1 MNDRDWLSPVTLT
14 GEYPVTQLVVYCCA
28 SDSHLFDH
36 MWSFFLKHRRLHTV
50 PLTGVD
56 HCSDCICICLSHI
69 LDLFSV
75 FCDNLND
82 RNIEFC
88 CELEVTVVMC
98 RYTHDCSC
106 TVVSQYIIRQPDRC
120 LCSIQWVDRIA
131 SCENSCL
138 LFVLHTVNI
147 GLHRCIINI
156 FLYCISCLICCERCC
171 QFVLRSK
178 YHKCSSVECIR
189 SCCINSDLL
198 ISSFY
203 REVNFCTVR
212 FSDPVSLHLLNLL
225 RPVKFIKVIQQT
237 VCIFCNAKHPL
248 TKVLLCNVCT
258 TTLTFTIHNLFVCKT
273 CLTGR
278 TPVDRELFFISKTFL
293 EHLNKDPLCPLVELR
308 ICCIHFHIPVIQCC
322 DIIDLSLDVRN
333 IRLCGFRRVNAHLD
347 RIVLSRKTECIPS
360 HWMNDVVSLL

>member
-1 MNDRDWLSPVTLT
+1 
-14 GEYPVTQLVVYCCA
+14 
-28 SDSHLFDH
+28 
-36 MWSFFLKHRRLHTV
+36 MWSFFLKHRRLHTI

-56 HCSDCICICLSHI
+56 HGSDCICICLSHI
-69 LDLFSV
+69 LNLFSV
-75 FCDNLND
+75 FRDNLND

-106 TVVSQYIIRQPDRC
+106 TVVSQYIIRQPDWC

-131 SCENSCL
+131 SCEDSCL

-147 GLHRCIINI
+147 GLHRCIINV
-156 FLYCISCLICCERCC
+156 FLYCFSCLICCERCC

-225 RPVKFIKVIQQT
+225 RPVKFIK
-237 VCIFCNAKHPL
+237 
-248 TKVLLCNVCT
+248 
-258 TTLTFTIHNLFVCKT
+258 
-273 CLTGR
+273 
-278 TPVDRELFFISKTFL
+278 
-293 EHLNKDPLCPLVELR
+293 
-308 ICCIHFHIPVIQCC
+308 
-322 DIIDLSLDVRN
+322 II
-333 IRLCGFRRVNAHLD
+333 
-347 RIVLSRKTECIPS
+347 
-360 HWMNDVVSLL
+360 